1 MHPTLMVSI
10 CRVRRHRQS
19 PKKERQSDS
28 DAPYTIAKETSIGF
42 VYTIP
47 ISQVRRREIV
57 NIELRIVRSDAPY
70 DYSNNIK
77 K

>member
-1 MHPTLMVSI
+1 MFDSVKLTEEIPLTDEGTAIASI

-28 DAPYTIAKETSIGF
+28 DAPYTRAKETSIGF

-47 ISQVRRREIV
+47 
-57 NIELRIVRSDAPY
+57 
-70 DYSNNIK
+70 
-77 K
+77 